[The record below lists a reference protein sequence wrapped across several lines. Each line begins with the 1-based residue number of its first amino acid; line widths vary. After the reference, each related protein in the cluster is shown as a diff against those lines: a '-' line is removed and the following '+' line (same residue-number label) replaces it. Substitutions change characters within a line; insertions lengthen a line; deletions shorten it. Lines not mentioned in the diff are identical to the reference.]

1 MSSLVSFKPSDMIQT
16 IEIQISYGSNPVTTL
31 SQNSY
36 QVDINSLVFG
46 ENSISIRNSVIID
59 ILNNADSNV
68 RFLPSLII
76 YYKDGTRKTI
86 SGTAFNEVPK
96 SSRFGYKKGEIIA
109 LTQPK
114 LPSQVA
120 VNLALNT
127 GFYLIP
133 FMDFIPIYYQI
144 PLGSCTANALAF
156 CFEYCQ
162 CRQNLSSYNPLVPFN
177 PPSRLFIYYNERN
190 YEGTTANDDG
200 ARIYDGIK
208 SLNEIGACS
217 STLWPYDIHKFATR
231 PDPICYTQ
239 ASQNIAL
246 TFNSIQ
252 NPTPVVSQSMP
263 LVIQSLIGIHA
274 ALVNGYPVAFAFKV
288 FPFFVT
294 GMDIQTNPLCIL
306 QCPSNPIDFTTILGG
321 HAVVIVGYDN
331 SLQTPYGS
339 GVFFVRNS
347 WGTYWGSNLFNIV
360 NSRGYFCIPYQ
371 FFTNQYTDTYGN
383 SISLVSDFWTITTVA
398 TNNVTIGSV
407 DPSGNSISGYG
418 ELQFYQPNSVVVD
431 LSGNYVVAD
440 TLNNRIQVVS
450 PSGQFIRFIGNLD
463 IDPSGNPISGSG
475 NCQFNQPSCVA
486 VDLSG
491 NYVVLD
497 TYNYRIQVISP
508 LGVFIRQF
516 GSYAVVGGNGYFN
529 QPFGVTVDLSGN
541 YVIADSGNNLI
552 QVISPLGVF
561 QRQFTSY
568 INSSQSINPINFNN
582 PTAVTIDL
590 SGNYVV
596 VNTGNNCIVVISP
609 LGNFIRQF
617 GSGGSTMGDGILN
630 YPTGIAVDLSG
641 NYLVADSQNNLIQI
655 FTSSGVFY
663 SELGSVSLN
672 TSTGTIPGPF
682 NSPQGVAVDK
692 TGKYIV
698 VDSGNNRILS
708 FNI

>member
-1 MSSLVSFKPSDMIQT
+1 MSSLPSSFKHSDMIQSVR
-16 IEIQISYGSNPVTTL
+16 INISYGSNPVTTL
-31 SQNSY
+31 SQLLFPEE
-36 QVDINSLVFG
+36 INTLSLG
-46 ENSISIRNSVIID
+46 ENSISITNSVIID
-59 ILNNADSNV
+59 VLNNADSNV

-76 YYKDGTRKTI
+76 YYKDGTSNTV
-86 SGTAFNEVPK
+86 SGTTFNEVPK
-96 SSRFGYKKGEIIA
+96 SSRFGYKEGEILA

-114 LPSQVA
+114 LPSQA
-120 VNLALNT
+120 LVNLALNT

-133 FMDFIPIYYQI
+133 YMDFIPIYSQNPI
-144 PLGSCTANALAF
+144 GSCTANALAF

-162 CRQNLSSYNPLVPFN
+162 YRQNLSSYNPQVPFT

-190 YEGTTANDDG
+190 YEGSTANDVG
-200 ARIYDGIK
+200 AQIYDGIK

-252 NPTPVVSQSMP
+252 TPTPVVSQSMP
-263 LVIQSLIGIHA
+263 AILQSLIGIQA
-274 ALVNGYPVAFAFKV
+274 ALVSGYPVAFAIAIFS
-288 FPFFVT
+288 FFLPFFENPQT
-294 GMDIQTNPLCIL
+294 GMTNPLFIL
-306 QCPSNPIDFTTILGG
+306 QCPTNPIDMTTLIGG
-321 HAVVIVGYDN
+321 HAVVIVGYAN
-331 SLQTPYGS
+331 YFQTPYGS

-347 WGTYWGSNLFNIV
+347 WGPYWGSNLFNLA
-360 NSRGYFCIPYQ
+360 NSPGYFCIPYQ
-371 FFTNQYTDTYGN
+371 FFTNQYIDTNGN
-383 SISLVSDFWTITTVA
+383 SISLVLDFWTITTVA
-398 TNNVTIGSV
+398 TNNVTIGGTQG
-407 DPSGNSISGYG
+407 SGQ
-418 ELQFYQPNSVVVD
+418 LRFYQPNSVAVD
-431 LSGNYVVAD
+431 LSGNYVIAD
-440 TLNNRIQVVS
+440 TYNNRIQVVS
-450 PSGQFIRFIGNLD
+450 PSGQFITFIGSLD
-463 IDPSGNPISGSG
+463 SNGNPISGSG
-475 NCQFNQPSCVA
+475 NCQFNVPNGVA

-497 TYNYRIQVISP
+497 TFNYRIQVISP
-508 LGVFIRQF
+508 LGVFIRKF
-516 GSYAVVGGNGYFN
+516 GSYAIGGNGYFN
-529 QPFGVTVDLSGN
+529 QPFGITVDLSGN

-552 QVISPLGVF
+552 QVISSLGVF

-568 INSSQSINPINFNN
+568 TNPNQSINPINFNN

-590 SGNYVV
+590 SGNYVI

-655 FTSSGVFY
+655 FTPSGVFH

-682 NSPQGVAVDK
+682 NVPQGVAVDK

-698 VDSGNNRILS
+698 VDSGNNRILA

>member
-1 MSSLVSFKPSDMIQT
+1 MSTPVSLKPSDMIQNV
-16 IEIQISYGSNPVTTL
+16 EIQISYGSNPVTTI
-31 SQNSY
+31 SQILY
-36 QVDINSLVFG
+36 QGDINSFSLG
-46 ENSISIRNSVIID
+46 ENNISITNPVIID
-59 ILNNADSNV
+59 ILNNADPSV

-76 YYKDGTRKTI
+76 HYKNGTSKTV
-86 SGTAFNEVPK
+86 SGTIFNEVPK

-114 LPSQVA
+114 PPSQAA
-120 VNLALNT
+120 VNLVLNT
-127 GFYLIP
+127 SFYRIP
-133 FMDFIPIYYQI
+133 YMDFIPIYSQI

-162 CRQNLSSYNPLVPFN
+162 YRQNLSLYNPQVPFT

-190 YEGTTANDDG
+190 YEGSTANDTG
-200 ARIYDGIK
+200 AQIYDGIK

-239 ASQNIAL
+239 ASENIAL

-252 NPTPVVSQSMP
+252 TPTPVVSQSMP
-263 LVIQSLIGIHA
+263 AILQSLIGIQA
-274 ALVNGYPVAFAFKV
+274 ALVSGYPVAFAFDI
-288 FPFFVT
+288 FSFFLPFFQT
-294 GMDIQTNPLCIL
+294 GMDNPTNPLFIL
-306 QCPSNPIDFTTILGG
+306 QCPTNPVDMTTLIGG
-321 HAVVIVGYDN
+321 HAVVIVGYAN
-331 SLQTPYGS
+331 YFQTPYGS

-347 WGTYWGSNLFNIV
+347 WGPYWGSNLFNLA
-360 NSRGYFCIPYQ
+360 NSPGYFCIPYQ

-383 SISLVSDFWTITTVA
+383 SRSLVTDFWTINTVA
-398 TNNVTIGSV
+398 TNNVTIGGTSK
-407 DPSGNSISGYG
+407 GNGN
-418 ELQFYQPNSVVVD
+418 LQFYQPNSVVVD

-450 PSGQFIRFIGNLD
+450 PSGQFIRFIGNLGLD
-463 IDPSGNPISGSG
+463 ASGNPISGSG
-475 NCQFNQPSCVA
+475 NCQFNKPSCVA

-497 TYNYRIQVISP
+497 TFNYRIQVISP

-516 GSYAVVGGNGYFN
+516 GSYAVVGGNGNFN
-529 QPFGVTVDLSGN
+529 KACGITVDLSGN

-561 QRQFTSY
+561 QRQFASY
-568 INSSQSINPINFNN
+568 TNPSQSNSPINFNN

-609 LGNFIRQF
+609 LGNFIKQF

-655 FTSSGVFY
+655 FTPSGVFH

-682 NSPQGVAVDK
+682 NVPQGVAVDK

-698 VDSGNNRILS
+698 VDSGNNRILA
-708 FNI
+708 FNV

>member
-1 MSSLVSFKPSDMIQT
+1 MSTPVSLKPSDMIQNV
-16 IEIQISYGSNPVTTL
+16 EIQISYGSNPVTTL
-31 SQNSY
+31 SRALSQ
-36 QVDINSLVFG
+36 QEINTLSLG
-46 ENSISIRNSVIID
+46 GNRISILDPVIID
-59 ILNNADSNV
+59 ILNNTDSSV

-76 YYKDGTRKTI
+76 YYKDGTSNTV
-86 SGTAFNEVPK
+86 SGTTFNEVPK
-96 SSRFGYKKGEIIA
+96 SSRFGYKEGEIIA

-114 LPSQVA
+114 PPSQA
-120 VNLALNT
+120 LINLALNT
-127 GFYLIP
+127 SFYRIP
-133 FMDFIPIYYQI
+133 YMDFIPIYDQGQ
-144 PLGSCTANALAF
+144 LGSCTANALAF

-162 CRQNLSSYNPLVPFN
+162 CRQNLSSYNPQVPFT

-190 YEGTTANDDG
+190 YEGSTANAVG
-200 ARIYDGIK
+200 AQIYDGIK

-252 NPTPVVSQSMP
+252 TPTPVVSQSMP
-263 LVIQSLIGIHA
+263 AILQSLIGIQA
-274 ALVNGYPVAFAFKV
+274 ALVSGYPVAFAFTV
-288 FPFFVT
+288 FPFFLN
-294 GMDIQTNPLCIL
+294 GMGIQTNPLYIL
-306 QCPSNPIDFTTILGG
+306 ECPSSPVDMSTSHGS
-321 HAVVIVGYDN
+321 HCVVIVGYYN
-331 SLQTPYGS
+331 NFVTPYGS

-347 WGTYWGSNLFNIV
+347 WGPYWGTNLFNLE
-360 NSRGYFCIPYQ
+360 NSPGYFYIPYQ

-383 SISLVSDFWTITTVA
+383 SRSLVTDFWTINTVA
-398 TNNVTIGSV
+398 TNNVTIGGTSK
-407 DPSGNSISGYG
+407 GYG
-418 ELQFYQPNSVVVD
+418 NLQFYRPNSVVVD

-450 PSGQFIRFIGNLD
+450 PSGQFIRFIGNLGLD
-463 IDPSGNPISGSG
+463 ASGNPISGSG

-497 TYNYRIQVISP
+497 TFNYRIQVISP

-516 GSYAVVGGNGYFN
+516 GSYAIGGNGNFN
-529 QPFGVTVDLSGN
+529 KACGITVDLSGN

-552 QVISPLGVF
+552 QVISQLGVF
-561 QRQFTSY
+561 QRQFASY
-568 INSSQSINPINFNN
+568 TNPSQSNSPINFNN

-609 LGNFIRQF
+609 LGNFIKQF

-655 FTSSGVFY
+655 FTPSGVFH

-682 NSPQGVAVDK
+682 NVPQGVAVDK

-698 VDSGNNRILS
+698 VDSGNNRILA
-708 FNI
+708 FNV